1 MTDKLS
7 TEAIR
12 RLSGIVRAA
21 KFVQTETEGVSL
33 YGSMLTK
40 LADEQD
46 SELAAILKR
55 NEELETENA
64 VMRARLRRL
73 LDASEHS
80 GKMDW
85 MGDDDPW
92 GDAESAITRDYKLAE
107 LIGEGE

>member
-12 RLSGIVRAA
+12 DMIGAVEDKAHWIATA
-21 KFVQTETEGVSL
+21 CVS
-33 YGSMLTK
+33 K
-40 LADEQD
+40 AR

-92 GDAESAITRDYKLAE
+92 GDAESAITRDCKLAE